1 MGHLF
6 LRGKIFTIFRHISN
20 YLSQWEK
27 KINRKVLNLPRD
39 NLGIQINLNQ
49 TNRIK
54 LCCLNFFTQAL
65 LKKELDEN

>member
-1 MGHLF
+1 MG
-6 LRGKIFTIFRHISN
+6 
-20 YLSQWEK
+20 E

-54 LCCLNFFTQAL
+54 LRCVIFFTQAL
-65 LKKELDEN
+65 LKKGLDEN

>member
-6 LRGKIFTIFRHISN
+6 LRGKTFTIFRHINN
-20 YLSQWEK
+20 YLSQWGK

-39 NLGIQINLNQ
+39 YLGMQINLNQ

-54 LCCLNFFTQAL
+54 LCCVHFFTQAL
-65 LKKELDEN
+65 LKKRIR